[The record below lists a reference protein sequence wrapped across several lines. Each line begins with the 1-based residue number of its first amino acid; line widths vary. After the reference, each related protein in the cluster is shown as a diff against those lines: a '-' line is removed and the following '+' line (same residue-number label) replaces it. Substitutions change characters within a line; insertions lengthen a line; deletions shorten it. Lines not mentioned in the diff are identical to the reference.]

1 MIYNVP
7 SSGEEPPGPST
18 ASLPPPSKPR
28 RLCLSAAIK
37 SSVGR
42 YPMCVTLHKT
52 GCQSLWSFLGET
64 TSKLRTQILVSRYCF
79 LIKDPGLLGEVA
91 GSRAGQGA

>member
-1 MIYNVP
+1 MFQALEKNPRPKHCIF
-7 SSGEEPPGPST
+7 
-18 ASLPPPSKPR
+18 ASFLEASQVVS
-28 RLCLSAAIK
+28 LSAAIK

-42 YPMCVTLHKT
+42 YPICATLHKA